1 MALAHPRALAAV
13 RVLTVVAATDR
24 PVEGPYRAAVV
35 ATPTTERDVATA
47 ARLSLAAGV
56 VLLLTVTYLF
66 TVLPATGWD
75 LTMFDDPAALLTWAG
90 AHPRVYQGLWLL
102 YLASQTCLLGVPVL
116 LRRTTGALAAVLG
129 TSAVVLAMTGL
140 GVLVAV
146 SPVLARAYATASGA
160 GTDPAGVLLLHD
172 VTADV
177 GKDLRLL
184 SEVLLGLWLVLAGRG
199 LRVATGRP
207 AWWALSA
214 LGAWTVLVALVK
226 LAVPT
231 IGLEDWLG
239 FLLGLGYL
247 ALGAGLLR
255 HRARRSPA
263 TDALTGS

>member
-1 MALAHPRALAAV
+1 VALPHPRALAPV
-13 RVLTVVAATDR
+13 RVLSVAAATDR
-24 PVEGPYRAAVV
+24 SSDAPYGAAV
-35 ATPTTERDVATA
+35 ATGPAGERDLVTA

-56 VLLLTVTYLF
+56 VFLLTVAYLF

-75 LTMFDDPAALLTWAG
+75 LAMFDDPAALLPWAA

-102 YLASQTCLLGVPVL
+102 YFASQACLLGVPVL
-116 LRRTTGALAAVLG
+116 LRRTTGALAATLG

-146 SPVLARAYATASGA
+146 SPVLARAYAAAGSGP
-160 GTDPAGVLLLHD
+160 DPAAVLLLHD

-199 LRVATGRP
+199 LRLATGAR

-214 LGAWTVLVALVK
+214 LGAWTVVVALVK

-247 ALGAGLLR
+247 ALGVGLLR
-255 HRARRSPA
+255 RRRLDRVGTA
-263 TDALTGS
+263 DAVAA